1 MRISEVKKLKKPID
15 RLLYLIQER
24 ESIRLKKEAG
34 LPRPWTD
41 DEILHRYRFCNVR
54 RMDDR
59 VSRWLLKN
67 WYEPNF
73 NHKNMLLACALAR
86 FFNLPASLETIGFPD
101 RWLPKIIKHKLRE
114 RRDNGNTVFNGAYIV
129 TGKNAGSD
137 KIASVVDYYVRPLL
151 GVKIDSSSFENT
163 WQTLTQCT
171 GIGSFM
177 AGQITADLRWA
188 VKGSW
193 ADAKF
198 FAPMGPGSKR
208 GMNRLES
215 LPINHPIKPAHF
227 SSRLLEVIR
236 ICRNQLPTSITER
249 LEAIDYQNCLC
260 EFDKYERTLWDNRKP
275 KQIYKPT

>member
-1 MRISEVKKLKKPID
+1 
-15 RLLYLIQER
+15 
-24 ESIRLKKEAG
+24 
-34 LPRPWTD
+34 
-41 DEILHRYRFCNVR
+41 
-54 RMDDR
+54 
-59 VSRWLLKN
+59 
-67 WYEPNF
+67 
-73 NHKNMLLACALAR
+73 MLLACALAR

-114 RRDNGNTVFNGAYIV
+114 RRDNGNTVFNGAYMVRGNDRI
-129 TGKNAGSD
+129 D
-137 KIASVVDYYVRPLL
+137 KIECVIDCYVAPLR
-151 GVKIDSSSFENT
+151 GVEIDSNSFQNT
-163 WQTLTQCT
+163 QQIIATHY
-171 GIGSFM
+171 GFGSFM
-177 AGQITADLRWA
+177 AGQVAADLRWA

-236 ICRNQLPTSITER
+236 ICRNQLPASITER